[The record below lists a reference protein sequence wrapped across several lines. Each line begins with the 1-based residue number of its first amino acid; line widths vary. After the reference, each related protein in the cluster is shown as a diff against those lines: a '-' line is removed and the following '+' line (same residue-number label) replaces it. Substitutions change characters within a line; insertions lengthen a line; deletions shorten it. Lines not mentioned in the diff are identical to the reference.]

1 MQVQVGV
8 RVRVPFG
15 KRELIGIVWQL
26 DPENAH
32 PDKLKA
38 LLEVLDQT
46 PLFGNE
52 IKQLLSFA
60 ADYYHHPLGEVLV
73 SALPALL
80 REGKAVLAGHGRL
93 LQLTPLGSSLKTD
106 ALQRA
111 PRQLALWQRLQ
122 QAACREDEL
131 VGESP
136 QIKALLEKDL
146 VAWQAI
152 EFMPFTYHSLTGRH
166 HYSSILR
173 KHWLSAL
180 SISRPAV
187 LVGFCWKVLPAP
199 VKPKSTCNVSAR
211 CCSAANKCWCW
222 YRKLA

>member
-106 ALQRA
+106 VLQRA

-152 EFMPFTYHSLTGRH
+152 EFSPFVPQPDRQTTITAQSGAGVGSQRHQSVGRQFQPVFAGRC
-166 HYSSILR
+166 YRLR
-173 KHWLSAL
+173 
-180 SISRPAV
+180 
-187 LVGFCWKVLPAP
+187 
-199 VKPKSTCNVSAR
+199 
-211 CCSAANKCWCW
+211 
-222 YRKLA
+222 